1 MKFIL
6 LGLASKALYDLALPI
21 SLTVL
26 VFLLFLEHAVVPPL
40 TRGLTFPW
48 PPQLPA
54 GQKQIILLLI
64 YGQQVK
70 SSLMLHHEAY
80 VTPLTSSHHRGIS
93 SSHITTSRRVSTGS
107 HGWLRQLG
115 V

>member
-40 TRGLTFPW
+40 P
-48 PPQLPA
+48 
-54 GQKQIILLLI
+54 
-64 YGQQVK
+64 V
-70 SSLMLHHEAY
+70 
-80 VTPLTSSHHRGIS
+80 V
-93 SSHITTSRRVSTGS
+93 
-107 HGWLRQLG
+107 
-115 V
+115 